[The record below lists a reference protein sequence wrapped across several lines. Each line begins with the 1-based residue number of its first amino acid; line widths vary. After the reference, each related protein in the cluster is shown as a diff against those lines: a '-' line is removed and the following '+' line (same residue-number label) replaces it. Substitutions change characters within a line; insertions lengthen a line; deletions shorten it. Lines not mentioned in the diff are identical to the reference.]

1 MVSCAVLA
9 LDKSLNKSTS
19 YFLLCCCIKHDNGR
33 RAIYLFWLHSEN
45 TFLAKYKIF
54 QMFADEI
61 SHAESAHATDLHGN
75 MFEILWVTSS
85 LRSRQH
91 NLCLWRVWDI
101 WSKFTP
107 TLWRCHALPLLYT
120 SIVFFKDV
128 WIIFAEKKTRE
139 KNVCFFLVKFLLQLS
154 TEEPCWSIVS
164 SFPMGVTVLAQS
176 IT

>member
-45 TFLAKYKIF
+45 TFLARYKIF

-61 SHAESAHATDLHGN
+61 SHAESAHVIDLHGN

-107 TLWRCHALPLLYT
+107 TLWRCHALPPLYT

-128 WIIFAEKKTRE
+128 WIIFAKKKTRE
-139 KNVCFFLVKFLLQLS
+139 KNVCFFL
-154 TEEPCWSIVS
+154 
-164 SFPMGVTVLAQS
+164 
-176 IT
+176 